1 MKKLLHEIRDPIHN
15 FIRFD
20 SDERRLLD
28 SRPMQRLKYI
38 HQLAMS
44 YLVYPGATH
53 CRFEHSLGVMEL
65 AGRVFD
71 LVTTHVRLTDE
82 VRGILPE
89 LTNRDA
95 LCYWR
100 RVLRVAALC
109 HDVGHLPFSHA
120 AEKDLLP
127 NGWNHES
134 LSRALILGSEMS
146 EIWNAMDPPP
156 RAEDVVKLALGQRK
170 APDLE
175 FSLWETVLS
184 EIIVGDAFGVDR
196 MDYLLRDAYHA
207 GVAYGRYDL
216 HRLVDTMYILISEE
230 TGAPSLG
237 LEFGGLQ
244 SAEGLLLARYFMYS
258 QVYFHSVRRIY
269 DRHLMRFLQA
279 WLKGG
284 HFSTEIEDHL
294 SLTDANVEVA
304 IARAAGNKKMAGHMP
319 AKRIF
324 GREHFKVLYQ
334 RDPVDAK
341 KIPGAA
347 RSIYDK
353 AKKEFGDE
361 NVEYDSVE
369 QRGGAE
375 DFPVRMRDNKVHQSL
390 EVSQLLSRIPPL
402 AYDYVFI
409 APEKRTEA
417 ARWLEENREEILKRK
432 KKK

>member
-1 MKKLLHEIRDPIHN
+1 MTKLLHEIRDPIHN

-71 LVTTHVRLTDE
+71 LVTSQVRLTDE

-89 LTNRDA
+89 VTNRDA

-109 HDVGHLPFSHA
+109 HDMGHLPFSHA
-120 AEKDLLP
+120 AEKELLP
-127 NGWNHES
+127 KSWNHES
-134 LSRALILGSEMS
+134 LSRALILCPEMS

-244 SAEGLLLARYFMYS
+244 SAEGLLLAK
-258 QVYFHSVRRIY
+258 VFHVFAGLFSFR
-269 DRHLMRFLQA
+269 QA
-279 WLKGG
+279 NIRSS
-284 HFSTEIEDHL
+284 FDEVFA
-294 SLTDANVEVA
+294 SLA
-304 IARAAGNKKMAGHMP
+304 
-319 AKRIF
+319 
-324 GREHFKVLYQ
+324 
-334 RDPVDAK
+334 
-341 KIPGAA
+341 
-347 RSIYDK
+347 
-353 AKKEFGDE
+353 
-361 NVEYDSVE
+361 
-369 QRGGAE
+369 
-375 DFPVRMRDNKVHQSL
+375 
-390 EVSQLLSRIPPL
+390 
-402 AYDYVFI
+402 
-409 APEKRTEA
+409 
-417 ARWLEENREEILKRK
+417 
-432 KKK
+432 